1 MDQWHWGFTSFAGP
15 NGPAPI
21 YYSLFTRNQGTS
33 LEPCPICAPLPGA
46 SPATIHFSLF
56 TLTFFAHKAITCG
69 LVQNSAPSS
78 SSPRRRR
85 GAPRGG
91 GEEEALVQT
100 KMDPCFYKMVL
111 CYMVSMA
118 EVWCRLEC
126 PLLLFP
132 LPLAWCARKTSETC
146 TLVLR
151 PAGVGSKAG
160 AGAPGLGRFKGMR
173 FLREGGNRNPPSLKR
188 LFGDFLAAQKVPRGP
203 GPGRPRGWQVCR
215 KPAPGPAGPDKRA
228 PRRHPPASLFLLTP
242 PYRRL
247 IINIEKGRCD
257 KRLAL
262 SVN

>member
-15 NGPAPI
+15 KGPAPI

-100 KMDPCFYKMVL
+100 KMDPCFDKMSLYKVAIVCKFGTNL
-111 CYMVSMA
+111 TCFSVPDR
-118 EVWCRLEC
+118 CRWPGAHRALQGSR
-126 PLLLFP
+126 
-132 LPLAWCARKTSETC
+132 AHQASGSGKRSRGHAS
-146 TLVLR
+146 LR
-151 PAGVGSKAG
+151 QT
-160 AGAPGLGRFKGMR
+160 APGLPLCKKASYRSTVLAKFAPQPSSSPPPCTALLFFSAWR
-173 FLREGGNRNPPSLKR
+173 RRGGGCIS
-188 LFGDFLAAQKVPRGP
+188 
-203 GPGRPRGWQVCR
+203 
-215 KPAPGPAGPDKRA
+215 DKT
-228 PRRHPPASLFLLTP
+228 ASQCLVA
-242 PYRRL
+242 
-247 IINIEKGRCD
+247 EKG
-257 KRLAL
+257 K
-262 SVN
+262 SE

>member
-15 NGPAPI
+15 KGPAPI

-100 KMDPCFYKMVL
+100 KMDPCSDKMVSCKVASVCKVGTNL
-111 CYMVSMA
+111 NGPPFSFR
-118 EVWCRLEC
+118 CRS
-126 PLLLFP
+126 PGAHP
-132 LPLAWCARKTSETC
+132 IRGSPGAGGAA
-146 TLVLR
+146 
-151 PAGVGSKAG
+151 PAGAFRCQPARSDGS
-160 AGAPGLGRFKGMR
+160 
-173 FLREGGNRNPPSLKR
+173 
-188 LFGDFLAAQKVPRGP
+188 
-203 GPGRPRGWQVCR
+203 
-215 KPAPGPAGPDKRA
+215 
-228 PRRHPPASLFLLTP
+228 
-242 PYRRL
+242 
-247 IINIEKGRCD
+247 
-257 KRLAL
+257 
-262 SVN
+262 